1 MCFSLDTKGI
11 IRNALSLIEFI
22 CFSFALQSEFD
33 YSVHADYRSIGWNL
47 SKVIPRKDLPPIFTM
62 SLKNEDDSQE
72 SQLPASLAD
81 LAANKDDV
89 VELCMK
95 APKRRIDN
103 VITNLYDSTSTLI
116 LYSKIWNDT
125 MSRYT
130 KEWRN
135 GRLKEAALTTFSG
148 IALGGMNYLDLDAM
162 IQGAVLG
169 TSILGIGGLTWYN
182 QTYFSRVQE
191 DLVSLE
197 SLSASFQ
204 RTHARQVQDADEYV
218 ASIWQR
224 VRRSLRTSLTSA
236 FEDGDYST
244 VSASELEKLD
254 GILEVNIPQL
264 RRLANEIQLTPKKS
278 P

>member
-1 MCFSLDTKGI
+1 
-11 IRNALSLIEFI
+11 
-22 CFSFALQSEFD
+22 
-33 YSVHADYRSIGWNL
+33 
-47 SKVIPRKDLPPIFTM
+47 M
-62 SLKNEDDSQE
+62 SLKNEDDSQD

-148 IALGGMNYLDLDAM
+148 IALGGMNYLGLDAM
-162 IQGAVLG
+162 IQGGVLG

-182 QTYFSRVQE
+182 QTYLSRVQE

-224 VRRSLRTSLTSA
+224 VRRSLRTSIASA

-244 VSASELEKLD
+244 VSASELEKLEE
-254 GILEVNIPQL
+254 ILEVDIPQL

>member
-1 MCFSLDTKGI
+1 MDIGTHFFLLYYFLTTNILI
-11 IRNALSLIEFI
+11 IPNPSTSTV
-22 CFSFALQSEFD
+22 C
-33 YSVHADYRSIGWNL
+33 WNL

-62 SLKNEDDSQE
+62 SLKNEDDGQE
-72 SQLPASLAD
+72 SQLPASLSD

-125 MSRYT
+125 IARYT
-130 KEWRN
+130 KVWRD
-135 GRLKEAALTTFSG
+135 GKIKEFGLTTLSG
-148 IALGGMNYLDLDAM
+148 SALGGMNYLGLDPV
-162 IQGAVLG
+162 IQGGVLG
-169 TSILGIGGLTWYN
+169 TSILGIGGLIWYH
-182 QTYFSRVQE
+182 QTALSRVQE

-204 RTHARQVQDADEYV
+204 RTHARQVQDGDEYV

-224 VRRSLRTSLTSA
+224 VRRSLRTSLTAA
-236 FEDGDYST
+236 FEDRNLST
-244 VSASELEKLD
+244 VSTAELEKMQDILD
-254 GILEVNIPQL
+254 NDIPKL
-264 RRLANEIQLTPKKS
+264 RRLANDIQLNPKKS